1 MLKKVTETRTA
12 EDTRSGK
19 KRDCAYS
26 VEKENLYREKSDVRH
41 VQLETKLIQQIT
53 GKGNCVMRFEKIGD
67 LIYGRAAILQL
78 LWKRD

>member
-1 MLKKVTETRTA
+1 MLKKITKSRTA

-19 KRDCAYS
+19 KRACVYS
-26 VEKENLYREKSDVRH
+26 VEKGNLCREKSDVRH

-53 GKGNCVMRFEKIGD
+53 GKGKCVMRFEKIGD
-67 LIYGRAAILQL
+67 LIYGRTAILQL